1 MENKFEIA
9 IRNKYRFPYK
19 GMITVEDLWDLS
31 VTQLDGIFKTLNT
44 QIKQEKEESL
54 LTTKSASEA
63 ELDNKIAIIRYV
75 VATKQAE
82 AEKARKAKETKAE
95 TQKILE
101 IIGRKQDAALE
112 NMSIEELYA
121 RINAM
126 NQ

>member
-19 GMITVEDLWDLS
+19 GMITVEDLWDLN
-31 VTQLDGIFKTLNT
+31 VTQLDSIFKTLNA
-44 QIKQEKEESL
+44 QVKQEKEESL
-54 LTTKSASEA
+54 LTTKSVSET

-121 RINAM
+121 RLNAM

>member
-31 VTQLDGIFKTLNT
+31 VTQLDGIFKTLNA

-121 RINAM
+121 RLNAM

>member
-19 GMITVEDLWDLS
+19 GMITAEDLWDLS

-44 QIKQEKEESL
+44 QIRQEKEESL

-112 NMSIEELYA
+112 NMSIEELYD

>member
-19 GMITVEDLWDLS
+19 GMITVEDLWDLN
-31 VTQLDGIFKTLNT
+31 VTQLDGIFKTLNA

-121 RINAM
+121 RLNAM

>member
-1 MENKFEIA
+1 
-9 IRNKYRFPYK
+9 
-19 GMITVEDLWDLS
+19 MITVEDLWDLS
-31 VTQLDGIFKTLNT
+31 VTQLDGIFKTLNA

-63 ELDNKIAIIRYV
+63 ELDNKNDIIRYV

-82 AEKARKAKETKAE
+82 AEKVRKAKETKAE

>member
-1 MENKFEIA
+1 MEKKFEIA

-19 GMITVEDLWDLS
+19 GMITIEDLWDLS
-31 VTQLDGIFKTLNT
+31 VTQLDGIFKTLNA
-44 QIKQEKEESL
+44 QVKQEKEESL
-54 LTTKSASEA
+54 LTTKSVSET
-63 ELDNKIAIIRYV
+63 ELENKIAIIRYV

>member
-75 VATKQAE
+75 VATKQSE
-82 AEKARKAKETKAE
+82 AEKARKAKKTKAE

-101 IIGRKQDAALE
+101 IIGRKQDAELE
-112 NMSIEELYA
+112 DMSIEELQA
-121 RINAM
+121 RLADM
-126 NQ
+126 SQ

>member
-19 GMITVEDLWDLS
+19 GMIAVEDLWDLS
-31 VTQLDGIFKTLNT
+31 VTQLDGIFKTLNA

>member
-31 VTQLDGIFKTLNT
+31 VTQLDCIFKTLNA

-121 RINAM
+121 RLNAM

>member
-31 VTQLDGIFKTLNT
+31 VTQLDGIFKTLNA

>member
-31 VTQLDGIFKTLNT
+31 VTQLDGIFKTLNA

-63 ELDNKIAIIRYV
+63 ELDNKIAIIRHV

-121 RINAM
+121 RLNAM

>member
-31 VTQLDGIFKTLNT
+31 VTQLDGIFKTLNA

-95 TQKILE
+95 TQKILD
-101 IIGRKQDAALE
+101 IIGRKQDAELE

-121 RINAM
+121 RLNAM

>member
-1 MENKFEIA
+1 MEKKFEIA

-19 GMITVEDLWDLS
+19 GMITIEDLWDLS
-31 VTQLDGIFKTLNT
+31 VTQLDGIFKTLNA
-44 QIKQEKEESL
+44 QVKQEKEESL
-54 LTTKSASEA
+54 LATKSVSET
-63 ELDNKIAIIRYV
+63 ELENKIAIIRYV

-121 RINAM
+121 RINTM

>member
-1 MENKFEIA
+1 MEKKFEIA

-19 GMITVEDLWDLS
+19 GMITIEDLWDLS
-31 VTQLDGIFKTLNT
+31 VTQLDGIFKTLNA

>member
-31 VTQLDGIFKTLNT
+31 VTQLDSIFKTLNA
-44 QIKQEKEESL
+44 QVKQEKEESL

-82 AEKARKAKETKAE
+82 VEKAKKAKEVKAE

-101 IIGRKQDAALE
+101 IIDRKQDAALE

-121 RINAM
+121 RLHAM